1 MKFKG
6 RNCLSSQG
14 EAASGDV
21 ETAASHP
28 EDLAKIIHEG
38 GCTKQQAFNGD
49 KQPYTGRRCH
59 LGLSSSE
66 RRKSMPGFKA
76 SKDRLTLVGG
86 LMYLVTLN

>member
-1 MKFKG
+1 MTV
-6 RNCLSSQG
+6 
-14 EAASGDV
+14 ASEKRQCV
-21 ETAASHP
+21 ASH
-28 EDLAKIIHEG
+28 EIG
-38 GCTKQQAFNGD
+38 KQQAFNGD